1 MRQCTAASLLYQSQY
16 AEPAFRNLQ
25 NLIFLKIVGRILA
38 FYIVTVGLF
47 GELTIPTHLKEIDL
61 AWDCHEEF

>member
-1 MRQCTAASLLYQSQY
+1 MLVKGKPVESLVL
-16 AEPAFRNLQ
+16 E
-25 NLIFLKIVGRILA
+25 V
-38 FYIVTVGLF
+38 VMEDLF